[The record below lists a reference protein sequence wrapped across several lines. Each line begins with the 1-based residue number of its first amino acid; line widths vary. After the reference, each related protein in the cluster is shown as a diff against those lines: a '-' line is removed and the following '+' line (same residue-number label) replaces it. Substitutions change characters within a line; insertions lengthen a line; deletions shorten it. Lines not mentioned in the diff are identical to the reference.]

1 MEDNVKEERIEAYEE
16 ISIKELIMTL
26 YKNKYLIAI
35 ITLVILFISLV
46 FSLYLNNASKEAQI
60 LIDINHTKI
69 EEGKNPDGS
78 AFDPYDI
85 VAPFVL
91 KDVIDTLDIKGVV
104 SINDIRSKAIIEPLV
119 PESIQKKR
127 EFLLE
132 KEGETLQYHPDE
144 FLLTITTGGKIDD
157 RLAVQIANQIVDS
170 YMDYFTSEYINAT
183 IVTNRLINFNTEDYD
198 YADISNVL
206 HMQLDDLIA
215 FNERIYQMDQS
226 FRSKETG
233 FSFNEIAETVKVIDE
248 IDLNRIDSLISSYK
262 LTKDEER
269 LRVYYEYM
277 IEQLT
282 LKKEKLASSSGVSNE
297 MLDKLENSN
306 QSIIKTLNGELSDER
321 DSYFTKLILRSSDF
335 GESTAEVQRQ
345 ITYYERELNELEQGT
360 ALIDSN
366 SSVKAEVVEL
376 INQTSIKIQQWIE
389 LSNLSASEFYEKLM
403 TKAVRPL
410 SPAEVYS
417 DVNVT
422 LNLAIGLVLGLM
434 LGIFA
439 AFMKAM
445 WTDES
450 KEVKIN
456 E

>member
-1 MEDNVKEERIEAYEE
+1 MKEEREQVYEE

-26 YKNKYLIAI
+26 YRNKYLIAI
-35 ITLVILFISLV
+35 ITLVILFTSLV
-46 FSLYLNNASKEAQI
+46 FSVYLNNASKEAQI

-69 EEGKNPDGS
+69 KEGKNPDGS

-91 KDVIDTLDIKGVV
+91 KDVIDALDMTETV
-104 SINDIRSKAIIEPLV
+104 SINDIRSKTVIEPLV
-119 PESIQKKR
+119 PDSIQKKR

-144 FLLTITTGGKIDD
+144 FLLTVTTGGSIDD
-157 RLAVQIANQIVDS
+157 QLAVQIANQIVDS
-170 YMDYFTSEYINAT
+170 YMNYFTQEYINAT

-206 HMQLDDLIA
+206 HMQLEDIIA
-215 FNERIYQMDQS
+215 FNERIHQMDPS

-262 LTKDEER
+262 LTKDRDR

-277 IEQLT
+277 IEQLN
-282 LKKEKLASSSGVSNE
+282 LKKEKLASSSGVSKE

-306 QSIIKTLNGELSDER
+306 QSIIKTLNGEIGDSR

-335 GESTAEVQRQ
+335 GESAADVQRQ
-345 ITYYERELNELEQGT
+345 ITYYERELGELQEGT

-366 SSVKAEVVEL
+366 SEVKEEVVGL
-376 INQTSIKIQQWIE
+376 IKKTSINIQQWIE
-389 LSNLSASEFYEKLM
+389 MSNLTANEFYEKLM

-417 DVNVT
+417 DVNVK

-434 LGIFA
+434 LGIFT

-450 KEVKIN
+450 KEVRSN

>member
-1 MEDNVKEERIEAYEE
+1 MKEERKEVYEE

-26 YKNKYLIAI
+26 YRNKYFIAI
-35 ITLVILFISLV
+35 ITLIIVFASLF
-46 FSLYLNNASKEAQI
+46 FSLYLNNTSKEAQI

-69 EEGKNPDGS
+69 KQGKNPDGS
-78 AFDPYDI
+78 NFTAYDI

-91 KDVIDTLDIKGVV
+91 KDVIEALDISGEV
-104 SINDIRSKAIIEPLV
+104 SINDIRSKTIIEPLI
-119 PESIQKKR
+119 PESIEKKR

-132 KEGETLQYHPDE
+132 KEGETLQYYPDE
-144 FLLTITTGGKIDD
+144 FLLIIKTGGNIDEQ
-157 RLAVQIANQIVDS
+157 LAVQIANQIVDS
-170 YMDYFTSEYINAT
+170 YMNYFTNEYIHST
-183 IVTNRLINFNTEDYD
+183 LVTNRLINFNTEDYD
-198 YADISNVL
+198 YSDISNVL
-206 HMQLDDLIA
+206 HLQLEDIIA
-215 FNERIYQMDQS
+215 FNERIYSMDPS

-262 LTKDEER
+262 LTKDQER

-277 IEQLT
+277 IEQLN
-282 LKKEKLASSSGVSNE
+282 LEREKLASSSGVSKE
-297 MLDKLENSN
+297 MLNKLENSN
-306 QSIIKTLNGELSDER
+306 QSIIKTLNGEIGDSR

-335 GESTAEVQRQ
+335 GESSADVQRQ
-345 ITYYERELNELEQGT
+345 ISYYERELSELEQGT
-360 ALIDSN
+360 VLIDKN
-366 SSVKAEVVEL
+366 SEVKAEVVQL
-376 INQTSIKIQQWIE
+376 ISQTSKNIQNWID
-389 LSNLSASEFYEKLM
+389 LTNISANEFYEKIM

-410 SPAEVYS
+410 SPAEVYT
-417 DVNVT
+417 DVNVK

-445 WTDES
+445 WTDEA
-450 KEVKIN
+450 KGVALN

>member
-1 MEDNVKEERIEAYEE
+1 MKEEREQVYEE

-26 YKNKYLIAI
+26 YRNKYLIAI
-35 ITLVILFISLV
+35 ITLVILFASLV

-60 LIDINHTKI
+60 LIDINHTQIK
-69 EEGKNPDGS
+69 EGKNPDGS
-78 AFDPYDI
+78 TFDPYDI

-91 KDVIDTLDIKGVV
+91 KDVIDSLDINEQV
-104 SINDIRSKAIIEPLV
+104 SINDIRSKTIIEPLV

-132 KEGETLQYHPDE
+132 KEGETLQYYPDE
-144 FLLTITTGGKIDD
+144 FLLTITTGGNINEQ
-157 RLAVQIANQIVDS
+157 LAVQIANQIVDS
-170 YMDYFTSEYINAT
+170 YMDYFTQEYINAT

-206 HMQLDDLIA
+206 HMQLEDIIA
-215 FNERIYQMDQS
+215 FNERIDQMDPS

-262 LTKDEER
+262 LTKDKER

-277 IEQLT
+277 IEQLN
-282 LKKEKLASSSGVSNE
+282 LKREKLASSSGVSKE

-306 QSIIKTLNGELSDER
+306 QSIIKTLNGELNDSR

-335 GESTAEVQRQ
+335 GESAADVQRQ
-345 ITYYERELNELEQGT
+345 ITYYERELSELEEGT

-366 SSVKAEVVEL
+366 SDVKAEVVGL
-376 INQTSIKIQQWIE
+376 INQTSMNIQQWIE
-389 LSNLSASEFYEKLM
+389 LSNLTANEFYEKLM

-417 DVNVT
+417 DVNIK

-445 WTDES
+445 WTDDP
-450 KEVKIN
+450 KEVTLN